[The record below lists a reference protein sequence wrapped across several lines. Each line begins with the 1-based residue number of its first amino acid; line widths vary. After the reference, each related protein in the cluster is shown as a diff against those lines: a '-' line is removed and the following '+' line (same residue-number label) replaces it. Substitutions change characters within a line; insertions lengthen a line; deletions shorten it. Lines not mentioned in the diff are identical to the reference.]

1 MFRTDIKKN
10 YRIEI
15 KVINEAKI
23 KCYRSSQ
30 EERFP
35 ASIWEEKSSQM
46 FLMVVA
52 YYLVASF
59 TKRRKGIPIGAEYPG
74 GEVQSTLSNRR
85 ARLAFLM
92 QNKRW
97 PESQLREGPLGSSPA
112 PASQICDLLQVN

>member
-10 YRIEI
+10 YRTEI

-85 ARLAFLM
+85 ARRVPRAE
-92 QNKRW
+92 QAVA
-97 PESQLREGPLGSSPA
+97 GVPA
-112 PASQICDLLQVN
+112 PRRASGFKPRPGLSDL